1 MTKPT
6 ATDDLR
12 KAFLEFFRSKGHAIV
27 ASDSLVPQNDPSLLF
42 TGAGM
47 NQFKEYFLGFKKDL
61 QRATTSQKCLRTGDL
76 DEVGRTPFH
85 HSFFEMLG
93 NFSFGDY
100 FKKEAI
106 EWAWEFLT
114 QRLQIPQERLRVT
127 VHEKDREAFDIW
139 RQVVGIPEAW
149 ITKCGDKSNFWPAN
163 APALGPNGP
172 CGPCSEIYFDQN
184 PSMQGTPV
192 DDSGKYAEIWNLV
205 FTQYDRQEGGK
216 LVPLK
221 NKNIDTGMGL
231 ERLACVLQGKASN
244 FEIDIFVPIQDAIL
258 KILSLDAKKVPQKS
272 LYCISDHLRAA
283 VFSIADG
290 VVPSNEGRGYVIRKL
305 IRRAIWQAYELMDP
319 KGRLQ
324 LTKAFLYKAVP
335 AIIKAMEPAY
345 PELRDASENV
355 KSVLSQEEERFL
367 RTIKDGL
374 NLLKGHLDAL
384 KEEGVQMLPADIVF
398 ELYDTFGFPEELTLK
413 IAEQQNFKIDR
424 EGFGKL
430 MENQRARSKESSKI
444 SAEIFSSSG
453 LDKIPPSVPGTI
465 FLGYESLEA
474 EGKILWHQSEGSK
487 ATVILDRTPFYAES
501 GGQMGDQ
508 GHLEGKG
515 LKLRVQDTKKLDKYF
530 LHAVEILDGAIAD
543 GVTVRASVDRVLREG
558 IMRNHTATHL
568 LHAALRQALGNSVR
582 QLGSMVASDRFRFD
596 YSFGRALTAEELR
609 AIESAVNE
617 QVQANLAVRKQV
629 QSLEAAKKEGAL
641 AFFGDKYGDEVRII
655 SIEKVSKELCG
666 GTHCDATGQIGLFL
680 ITAETS
686 VASGVR
692 RIEVVTGSAALRY
705 VRSMQDQLS
714 KVAETLKVGVSDIA
728 FRAEKLMESLK
739 KQKAQGGPAPVTEAE
754 VQRLLSAAPKAGT
767 CAVLLHEIG
776 EADVNA
782 LRNLSDMLRNVG
794 YRLVYLIAASQDGKL
809 NVIGGASKDLLKSS
823 LDMKD
828 LFGRL
833 SELLG
838 VSGGGRRDFVQGGG
852 RDQGQFAK
860 VTGQIERIIAD
871 YLAEKGV

>member
-1 MTKPT
+1 M
-6 ATDDLR
+6 
-12 KAFLEFFRSKGHAIV
+12 
-27 ASDSLVPQNDPSLLF
+27 
-42 TGAGM
+42 
-47 NQFKEYFLGFKKDL
+47 
-61 QRATTSQKCLRTGDL
+61 
-76 DEVGRTPFH
+76 
-85 HSFFEMLG
+85 
-93 NFSFGDY
+93 
-100 FKKEAI
+100 
-106 EWAWEFLT
+106 
-114 QRLQIPQERLRVT
+114 
-127 VHEKDREAFDIW
+127 
-139 RQVVGIPEAW
+139 
-149 ITKCGDKSNFWPAN
+149 
-163 APALGPNGP
+163 
-172 CGPCSEIYFDQN
+172 
-184 PSMQGTPV
+184 
-192 DDSGKYAEIWNLV
+192 
-205 FTQYDRQEGGK
+205 
-216 LVPLK
+216 
-221 NKNIDTGMGL
+221 
-231 ERLACVLQGKASN
+231 
-244 FEIDIFVPIQDAIL
+244 
-258 KILSLDAKKVPQKS
+258 
-272 LYCISDHLRAA
+272 
-283 VFSIADG
+283 
-290 VVPSNEGRGYVIRKL
+290 
-305 IRRAIWQAYELMDP
+305 
-319 KGRLQ
+319 
-324 LTKAFLYKAVP
+324 
-335 AIIKAMEPAY
+335 
-345 PELRDASENV
+345 
-355 KSVLSQEEERFL
+355 
-367 RTIKDGL
+367 
-374 NLLKGHLDAL
+374 
-384 KEEGVQMLPADIVF
+384 
-398 ELYDTFGFPEELTLK
+398 
-413 IAEQQNFKIDR
+413 
-424 EGFGKL
+424 
-430 MENQRARSKESSKI
+430 
-444 SAEIFSSSG
+444 
-453 LDKIPPSVPGTI
+453 
-465 FLGYESLEA
+465 
-474 EGKILWHQSEGSK
+474 
-487 ATVILDRTPFYAES
+487 ILDRTPFYAES